1 MNFAAP
7 EFLWLFP
14 VILLPALLLR
24 VRASQKRAQSLDA
37 FADTHLAALA
47 KRLPARSWRIV
58 GSLCAAAALLC
69 MVFALMRPQWGVI
82 SEERISAG
90 IDIVIALDISRSML
104 ADDLRPNRLAVAKSA
119 IGRFLDAQSGNRIGV
134 VAFSGTAYT
143 VCPLTTDYTIV
154 RQIVHELTPDS
165 LPRGGSNVSAALRET
180 QRAFRGVTSG
190 GQVVILVSD
199 GEDHDG
205 EIAAA
210 LQQVKGA
217 GILVVAAL
225 AGSEDGGLMPL
236 PGGGFVKD
244 RHGAVVKSR
253 ASRAVMAVIDP
264 GVVSLGPDGAGLGL
278 LLQRARAGGIA
289 TEHKEQRT
297 RPVERF
303 QLPLAAA
310 LLFLCLSTVVGRGLK
325 G

>member
-7 EFLWLFP
+7 EYLWLFP

-24 VRASQKRAQSLDA
+24 VRASLKRTRSLDV
-37 FADTHLAALA
+37 FADHHLAT
-47 KRLPARSWRIV
+47 RLTCIPTRYGRIV
-58 GSLCAAAALLC
+58 GTICAAAALLC
-69 MVFALMRPQWGVI
+69 LVFALMRPQWGVV

-90 IDIVIALDISRSML
+90 LDIVIALDISRSML
-104 ADDLRPNRLAVAKSA
+104 SDDLRPNRLAVAKSA
-119 IGRFLDAQSGNRIGV
+119 IGRLLDSESGNRIGV
-134 VAFSGTAYT
+134 IAFSGTAYT

-154 RQIVHELTPDS
+154 RQVVHELTPDS
-165 LPRGGSNVSAALRET
+165 LPRGGSNVSAALREVL
-180 QRAFRGVTSG
+180 RAFRGATSG
-190 GQVVILVSD
+190 GQVVMLVSD

-205 EIAAA
+205 GIATA
-210 LQQVKGA
+210 LLQVKGA

-244 RHGAVVKSR
+244 RRGAVVKSR
-253 ASRAVMAVIDP
+253 ASRAVMTAIDP
-264 GVVSLGPDGAGLGL
+264 GVVSLGPDGAGLEL
-278 LLQRARAGGIA
+278 LLQRARIAGIVS
-289 TEHKEQRT
+289 ERKEQRT
-297 RPVERF
+297 HPVERF

-310 LLFLCLSTVVGRGLK
+310 LLFLTLSTVIGRGLK